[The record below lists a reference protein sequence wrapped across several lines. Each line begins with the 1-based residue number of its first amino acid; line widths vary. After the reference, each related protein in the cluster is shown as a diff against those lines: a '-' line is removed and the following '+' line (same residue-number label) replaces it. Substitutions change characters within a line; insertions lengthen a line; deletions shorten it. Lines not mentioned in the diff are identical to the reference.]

1 MCCIAWC
8 GGLTLPCVLYCRGAE
23 GMVQQAREWESSGEY
38 ARAVECYMKIT
49 PAVTSDQNIM
59 EKCWM
64 KVGFLNCCGGG
75 GGVSCVYVCVGVK
88 MYVCEHISLSLSLSG
103 SGCLSVW
110 QITDYSAV

>member
-1 MCCIAWC
+1 
-8 GGLTLPCVLYCRGAE
+8 
-23 GMVQQAREWESSGEY
+23 MVQQAREWESSGEY

-75 GGVSCVYVCVGVK
+75 GAVVCLYVCVGVK
-88 MYVCEHISLSLSLSG
+88 MYVCDCEHLSLSLSLSLFLSLSLSLPLSG

>member
-1 MCCIAWC
+1 MVNLALCAVLQGC

-64 KVGFLNCCGGG
+64 KVGFLNWWGW
-75 GGVSCVYVCVGVK
+75 GVSCVCVCMCVCVWV
-88 MYVCEHISLSLSLSG
+88 
-103 SGCLSVW
+103 
-110 QITDYSAV
+110 